1 MDRNVVFI
9 FSFEEADDHVTFYS
23 DKTPLEKLNYACFI
37 INSIFNVTPLEKVH
51 RNITFAR
58 KHVK

>member
-1 MDRNVVFI
+1 MDRHVVFI
-9 FSFEEADDHVTFYS
+9 SSFEEADDHVTFYI
-23 DKTPLEKLNYACFI
+23 DKMPLERSNYACFI
-37 INSIFNVTPLEKVH
+37 INSIFNVTPLEKVD

>member
-9 FSFEEADDHVTFYS
+9 SSFEEADDHVTFYN